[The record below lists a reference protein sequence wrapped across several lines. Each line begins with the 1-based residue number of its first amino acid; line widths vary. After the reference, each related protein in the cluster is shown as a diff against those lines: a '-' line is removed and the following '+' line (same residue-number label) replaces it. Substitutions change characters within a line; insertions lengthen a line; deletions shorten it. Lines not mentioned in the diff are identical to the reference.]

1 MNKDNLNEDFEQRQK
16 RILDISDRIL
26 DKVSSALDE
35 VDRTVIKVKEK
46 EKIVEYDGDLKKPI
60 SEKYT
65 ENEKVE
71 IIDSLIDTSSLKQ
84 IVATLKDIKDIH
96 NGFCGKNNQSDD
108 EEENGIILI
117 SDIIG
122 EKGENEP

>member
-1 MNKDNLNEDFEQRQK
+1 LDNNKYTEEFEQRQK

-26 DKVSSALDE
+26 DKVSCALDE

-46 EKIVEYDGDLKKPI
+46 EKNVEYDGDLKKPV
-60 SEKYT
+60 SERYT

-71 IIDSLIDTSSLKQ
+71 IIDSVIDTSSLKQ

-96 NGFCGKNNQSDD
+96 MGFCAKESAG
-108 EEENGIILI
+108 ETAENGIIMI
-117 SDIIG
+117 SDIIDG
-122 EKGENEP
+122 EEALQ

>member
-1 MNKDNLNEDFEQRQK
+1 MDNNKYTEEFEQRQK

-26 DKVSSALDE
+26 DKVSCALDE

-46 EKIVEYDGDLKKPI
+46 EKNVEYDGDLKKPV
-60 SEKYT
+60 SERYT

-71 IIDSLIDTSSLKQ
+71 IIDSVIDTSSLKQ

-96 NGFCGKNNQSDD
+96 MGFCAKESAG
-108 EEENGIILI
+108 ETEENGIIMI
-117 SDIIG
+117 SDIIDG
-122 EKGENEP
+122 EEALQ

>member
-1 MNKDNLNEDFEQRQK
+1 MNNEKFTEEFEQRQK

-46 EKIVEYDGDLKKPI
+46 EKTVEYDGDLKKPI
-60 SEKYT
+60 SERYI

-71 IIDSLIDTSSLKQ
+71 VIDSLIDTSSLKQ
-84 IVATLKDIKDIH
+84 IVATLKDIKDI
-96 NGFCGKNNQSDD
+96 NTGICGKDISK
-108 EEENGIILI
+108 EEEGENGIIMI
-117 SDIIG
+117 SDIIDG
-122 EKGENEP
+122 KEEALP